1 MSNHEIG
8 LTRVMCADAVRVAL
22 WVVGVGPYF
31 LARLYHAAWY
41 WQIAAGLLG
50 FLAVYTLVWALARPR
65 ARWVGETY
73 RLAKGHPDLTFDAR
87 LRSRLAN
94 AIGLALF
101 LPVAAASAAL
111 FFLPVGRSVT
121 SPLAAVLLVTG
132 LAFLLMAALR
142 LAVYAGVKAADR
154 MAAER
159 RKQKREGR
167 GRNK

>member
-8 LTRVMCADAVRVAL
+8 LTRVMCADAVCVAL

-31 LARLYHAAWY
+31 LARLYHSAWY

-50 FLAVYTLVWALARPR
+50 FLTLCALVWALARPR
-65 ARWVGETY
+65 AKWVGETY
-73 RLAKGHPDLTFDAR
+73 RLAKGHPDLTLDTR

-101 LPVAAASAAL
+101 LPVAAASVSL
-111 FFLPVGRSVT
+111 FFLLVGRNVT
-121 SPLAAVLLVTG
+121 SPPAVALLVTG
-132 LAFLLMAALR
+132 LAFLLMAASR

-167 GRNK
+167 RRNK